1 MNTTT
6 QADSKK
12 VGFKG
17 KIDRFFKISERG
29 STIGRELLGG
39 LIIFLAMIYIL
50 PVNADILGNGAN
62 MGFAAV
68 FVATAIATGVTTI
81 LMGLIANY
89 PIGLSAGMGLNALM
103 AYTVCGSLGFT
114 WQEAL
119 ACIFVSGVLFLI
131 ISLTGIRR
139 NIINAIPKNL
149 KLAIGAGI
157 GGFICFIGLK
167 NAGIIIDD
175 SGTFVAFVKHPSGM
189 VYLAIFGIVIA
200 FILYALKS
208 KINRFTVIISMV
220 VTAVV
225 GLVIF

>member
-103 AYTVCGSLGFT
+103 AYTGLMQKGILMCLWET
-114 WQEAL
+114 KRKL
-119 ACIFVSGVLFLI
+119 RRLI
-131 ISLTGIRR
+131 
-139 NIINAIPKNL
+139 
-149 KLAIGAGI
+149 
-157 GGFICFIGLK
+157 
-167 NAGIIIDD
+167 GIILL
-175 SGTFVAFVKHPSGM
+175 H
-189 VYLAIFGIVIA
+189 
-200 FILYALKS
+200 
-208 KINRFTVIISMV
+208 
-220 VTAVV
+220 
-225 GLVIF
+225 

>member
-119 ACIFVSGVLFLI
+119 FSVFVSGTIFFILSISSIRQMIIRSIPDVLK
-131 ISLTGIRR
+131 
-139 NIINAIPKNL
+139 NAV
-149 KLAIGAGI
+149 GVGI
-157 GGFICFIGLK
+157 GFFIAFIGLK
-167 NAGIIIDD
+167 N
-175 SGTFVAFVKHPSGM
+175 S
-189 VYLAIFGIVIA
+189 GIVIGNESTLVGLGD
-200 FILYALKS
+200 FTQPIV
-208 KINRFTVIISMV
+208 IITVIS
-220 VTAVV
+220 
-225 GLVIF
+225 IFMAKYAAKSHYLATC